1 MSQGVGSSSS
11 ASRAGG
17 GSAPPV
23 ESHPVAGGLTLLA
36 GVLLIIGG
44 LLNLFNG
51 IAAVA
56 KDKLYVVT
64 PNYVFKYSL
73 TGWGWVHLI
82 LGIVVI
88 LAGIGLMMGAFWAR
102 VVGVLVASSASS
114 RTSCSCRTTR
124 CGRWSSSPPT
134 CWSSGRSAPPGSAT
148 NACEAAGCCRSRPP
162 RTGHPPPLT
171 RGG

>member
-102 VVGVLVASSASS
+102 VVGVLVASLGIIANFMFLPYYPL
-114 RTSCSCRTTR
+114 
-124 CGRWSSSPPT
+124 W
-134 CWSSGRSAPPGSAT
+134 ALVII
-148 NACEAAGCCRSRPP
+148 AAYLLVIWAICTAGVRDERV
-162 RTGHPPPLT
+162 
-171 RGG
+171 